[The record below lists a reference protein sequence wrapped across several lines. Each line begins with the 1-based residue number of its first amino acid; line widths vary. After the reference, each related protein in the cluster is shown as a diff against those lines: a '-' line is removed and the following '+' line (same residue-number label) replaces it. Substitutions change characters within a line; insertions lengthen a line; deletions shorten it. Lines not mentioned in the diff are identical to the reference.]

1 MTYGETSKNV
11 KASTEVQSGMVV
23 MSIVIILLATTT
35 LLTKFTAQR
44 VQAYQDMTKA
54 INSSVET
61 EIRLIQA
68 QRDIGK
74 QLRTKNVESIILSDS
89 DITYDIATTL
99 LEGDKQ
105 QALAQYVVS
114 VSAAH
119 HTTTYTEQY
128 LRYPAIIHTAQL
140 TLPITSFDDITY
152 QLFNRQLSELS
163 PLYFPD
169 IVALDN
175 CDTLLMGQH
184 YWITGDCKLSSS
196 GLKGHSAKTPM
207 LVIVEKGNIHLSANT
222 AFYGLLV
229 HISDNGSNYSLNVEN
244 GASIVG
250 ALTSNKTLNT
260 MLIGG
265 VNYSQ
270 ETLNMLQ
277 QQPALQKIIPIP
289 GSWYAST
296 E

>member
-1 MTYGETSKNV
+1 MTCGGTNNDIKT
-11 KASTEVQSGMVV
+11 STEAQSGMVV
-23 MSIVIILLATTT
+23 MSIVIILLVTTT
-35 LLTKFTAQR
+35 LLTTFTAQR

-54 INSSVET
+54 INSAVET
-61 EIRLIQA
+61 EVRLIQA
-68 QRDIGK
+68 QRDIGR
-74 QLRTKNVESIILSDS
+74 QLRTKSVESIILSET
-89 DITYDIATTL
+89 DITYNIVTTL

-105 QALAQYVVS
+105 QALAQYIVS
-114 VSAAH
+114 VSTANYTA
-119 HTTTYTEQY
+119 TYTEQY
-128 LRYPAIIHTAQL
+128 LRYPAIINTAQL
-140 TLPITSFDDITY
+140 SLPITSFDDITD
-152 QLFNRQLSELS
+152 QLFNRQIGELS

-169 IVALDN
+169 IVQLDK
-175 CDTLLMGQH
+175 CDTLVAGQH
-184 YWITGDCKLSSS
+184 YWIQGDCKLSSS
-196 GLKGHSAKTPM
+196 GLKGHSAKSPM
-207 LVIVEKGNIHLSANT
+207 LIIVEDGDIHLSAST

-265 VNYSQ
+265 VNHSQ